1 MRKPFTLKL
10 KDRVLPLGRQSVIM
24 GILNVTPDSFS
35 DGGQF
40 YAFERAIAQAQ
51 TMLASGATIIDIGG
65 ESTRPGGAPVP
76 LEEELARVIPVVES
90 LSSLPCLISIDT
102 QKAEVADRALAAGA
116 HLVNDVT
123 ALFGDPDM
131 AAVVSKHEAAVCLMH
146 NAVLYRGSKAPGSFQ
161 EFGGEAKADL
171 RDLGDLPMMEAI
183 ATYLK
188 RSLQIAQKAGI
199 PDDRILL
206 DPGFGFGVTAKENL
220 QIFNALKRLFAMPY
234 PWLIGLS
241 RKRFVQALTQG
252 DDSIDEVTAMLGQ
265 KSAFAGAHVIRVHD
279 VATQKRF
286 LDVADTVMEE
296 AL

>member
-241 RKRFVQALTQG
+241 RKRFVQALAQG

-265 KSAFAGAHVIRVHD
+265 KSTFAGAHVIRVHD